1 MLRFAAIAIFLFS
14 RFGVSMP
21 VALNFPPLYS
31 DPTPFA
37 AALATTD
44 SPAISAKISGIT
56 LPHHLLAADL
66 IASGLSQISAQKY
79 DQIVIIAPDHFDRGE
94 TKFSTT
100 TKNFNTIFGEVA
112 VAQSSVEKLLA
123 DSQIT
128 ESNLFSH
135 EHGIQVFLPFLKK
148 YFPDTPIVPIAVKI
162 SADENELKKFAAS
175 LEKIL
180 TPETLILQSTD
191 FSHYLSA
198 KNATL
203 HDEETLRALVNGDP
217 DAIFALDESDNLD
230 SRGAQFLQFF
240 LQKNYFSATPTIFE
254 NRNSEFYSDEKVDE
268 TTSYLVQFW
277 SREPLDFP
285 HEKYF
290 FAGDTFFGRSI
301 FTKFS
306 NGKRRDKMI
315 QKILE
320 ITHGAKMI
328 VNLEGVVREKCDK
341 PRNDYELCIPLDF
354 ALPILQKLNIVAVG
368 LANNHRH
375 DFGVAGYDEM
385 KKLLAENKIAF
396 FEAGEIFKTSEFDL
410 VALTDLD
417 NFGIPRFWPLIRD
430 SDFEFI
436 KKSDKPLFAF
446 LHFGSEFVT
455 EPNKRDRE
463 LIAKLR
469 GEGVEF
475 VIGAHSHRAS
485 ELDCQ
490 PDFCQIFSLG
500 NFIFDQTYDYTS
512 GKLLEI
518 DFFANGNYFPRLHT
532 IPNFYT
538 QF

>member
-1 MLRFAAIAIFLFS
+1 
-14 RFGVSMP
+14 
-21 VALNFPPLYS
+21 
-31 DPTPFA
+31 
-37 AALATTD
+37 
-44 SPAISAKISGIT
+44 
-56 LPHHLLAADL
+56 
-66 IASGLSQISAQKY
+66 
-79 DQIVIIAPDHFDRGE
+79 
-94 TKFSTT
+94 
-100 TKNFNTIFGEVA
+100 GEVS

-123 DSQIT
+123 DSQIS

-135 EHGIQVFLPFLKK
+135 EHGVQVFLPFLAK
-148 YFPDTPIVPIAVKI
+148 YFPDTPIVPLAVKI
-162 SADENELKKFAAS
+162 SATPDELKNFAES

-180 TPETLILQSTD
+180 TPDTLILQSTD

-203 HDEETLRALVNGDP
+203 HDEETLRTLASGDP
-217 DAIFALDESDNLD
+217 DAIFALDEPDNLD

-240 LQKNYFSATPTIFE
+240 LQKNYFAAAPTIFE
-254 NRNSEFYSDEKVDE
+254 NRNSEFYSDEKVAE

-277 SREPLDFP
+277 SHEPLEFP

-290 FAGDTFFGRSI
+290 FTGDTFFGRSI

-306 NGKRRDKMI
+306 DVKRRDKMI
-315 QKILE
+315 AEVLA

-328 VNLEGVVREKCDK
+328 VNLEGVVREKCGA

-354 ALPILQKLNIVAVG
+354 ALPILRELNVVAVG

-385 KKLLAENKIAF
+385 KKLLAENKITF
-396 FEAGEIFKTSEFDL
+396 FEAGEIFKTAEFDL
-410 VALTDLD
+410 AALTDLD
-417 NFGIPRFWPLIRD
+417 NFGIPRYWPLIHD
-430 SDFEFI
+430 EDLAFLQ
-436 KKSDKPLFAF
+436 KNNKPLFAF

-463 LIAKLR
+463 LIEKLR
-469 GEGVEF
+469 QKGVEF

-500 NFIFDQTYDYTS
+500 NFIFDQPYDYTS

-518 DFFANGNYFPRLHT
+518 DFFANGNYFARTHA
-532 IPNFYT
+532 IPNFYL
-538 QF
+538 Q